1 MNLAQ
6 YLEDSAR
13 DHPNKIAVRYEG
25 QQVTFQEL
33 DGNCNRMARGLRDLG
48 LGPGDRCVVMMPN
61 SIHCITVYYA
71 LAKVGAVLVL
81 VNFLYRMHELEHILT
96 DSKPKAFIGS
106 EPYLGEIRK
115 IMNKVEGPPIR
126 LAIGISEDSEFMD
139 LEKSYSEKKEFSMYQ
154 ADDNDTLNIIYTS
167 GTTGVP
173 KGVMLTHRN
182 LARNARI
189 LAEMR
194 GTIDPKTVVIGA
206 LPLYHVY
213 GITSVMNVSMYLGLT
228 IKLLALFEPEKVIE
242 AIEEEE
248 QTIFFGVPT
257 MLNRLIHVAS
267 ENPPK
272 RASLRFCISGGASLP
287 VEFLKRFETLF
298 KTEIHEGY
306 GLSEAP
312 VCIENPYGKVTKPG
326 SIGLPIPEF
335 SARIVD
341 DNGDDVPRGEVGELL
356 VKGPAVMKGYLNRP
370 EETADTIKDGWLY
383 TGDIARMDEDCYIYI
398 VDRKKEL
405 VIRGGYNVYPRE
417 IEEVLYQIPDILE
430 AAVFGVPH
438 EDLGEEVAA
447 VLVLK
452 EGAQI
457 DNEAIQGYVKER
469 VAPYKY
475 PRIIKIVKE
484 PLPKTGSGKILKKE
498 VKKQYSSCDYS
509 ATPRH
514 QFQL

>member
-6 YLEDSAR
+6 YLDVSAR
-13 DHPNKIAVRYEG
+13 NHPNKTAVRFEG
-25 QQVTFQEL
+25 QEVTFQEL
-33 DGNCNRMARGLRDLG
+33 DIACTRMAHGLSNLG
-48 LGPGDRCVVMMPN
+48 LGPGDLCLVMMPN
-61 SIHCITVYYA
+61 SIQSITVYYA
-71 LAKVGAVLVL
+71 LAKMGAVIVS

-96 DSKPKAFIGS
+96 DSKPKAVIGS
-106 EPYLGEIRK
+106 EPHLGEIRK
-115 IMNKVEGPPIR
+115 ALDKVKGPSIR
-126 LAIGISEDSEFMD
+126 LALGVGQDQDFED
-139 LEKSYSEKKEFSMYQ
+139 LENLYSDTKEYSTYP
-154 ADDNDTLNIIYTS
+154 ADDDDTLNIIYTS

-173 KGVMLTHRN
+173 KGVMLTHKN
-182 LARNARI
+182 LARTAKI

-194 GTIDPKTVVIGA
+194 GAIDPKTVVIGA

-228 IKLLALFEPEKVIE
+228 IELFPLFEPEKVIKV
-242 AIEEEE
+242 IEEEE

-257 MLNRLIHVAS
+257 MLNRLIQLAS
-267 ENPPK
+267 ENTPK

-298 KTEIHEGY
+298 KTKIHEGY

-312 VCIENPYGKVTKPG
+312 VCVENPYGKVTKPG

-335 SARIVD
+335 SARII
-341 DNGDDVPRGEVGELL
+341 DNDGNDVRQGEVGELL
-356 VKGPAVMKGYLNRP
+356 IKGPGVMKGYLNRP
-370 EETADTIKDGWLY
+370 EETRETIKDGWLY
-383 TGDIARMDEDCYIYI
+383 TGDIARMDEDHYIYI

-417 IEEVLYQIPDILE
+417 IEEVLYQMPDIME

-452 EGAQI
+452 EGAQT
-457 DNEAIQGYVKER
+457 DTKVIQDYVRER

-498 VKKQYSSCDYS
+498 VKKQYSS
-509 ATPRH
+509 
-514 QFQL
+514 LG